1 MLLFI
6 PACPVEIECRDF
18 IVEKDEQVNRR
29 YGGHP
34 LWTPTMVLV
43 VVLFLL
49 IAFVYL
55 NLAEHVFRVLG
66 LSPMGAFLVLG
77 GSLLGS
83 MINIP
88 LTRRHIKLVDP
99 RAAQMPAWMQ
109 WMLPI
114 VHYHPPAVVDQVVA
128 INVGGAIVP
137 VAFSVY
143 LLTLGGTKVVAT
155 LAATVIVVI
164 IAKLLARPMP
174 GVGVT
179 IPTFIPPLVAAVAAH
194 VLVVQVTRGPL
205 DAAAPVAYIAGTLGT
220 LIGADLLNLP
230 RILRGSLVQGGAR
243 SSGGDPIWDYFGGE
257 GRTAPKFIASIGGA
271 GIFDGIFLTSI
282 LAPILAVL

>member
-6 PACPVEIECRDF
+6 PVCPVESESRGF
-18 IVEKDEQVNRR
+18 IVEKDDHVNRR

-34 LWTPTMVLV
+34 LWTPVMVLV

-49 IAFVYL
+49 IAFAYL
-55 NLAEHVFRVLG
+55 NLAEHVFRLLG

-88 LTRRHIKLVDP
+88 LTRQRIKLIDP
-99 RAAQMPAWMQ
+99 RAAQMPAWMR

-137 VAFSVY
+137 LVFSAY
-143 LLTLGGTKVVAT
+143 LLTLASTKVVAT

-164 IAKLLARPMP
+164 VAKLLARPMP

-194 VLVVQVTRGPL
+194 VMVQVTGGPL

-230 RILRGSLVQGGAR
+230 RILRGSLVQAGAR
-243 SSGGDPIWDYFGGE
+243 SGGGDPIWDYFGGE
-257 GRTAPKFIASIGGA
+257 GRPAPKFIASIGGA
-271 GIFDGIFLTSI
+271 GIFDGVFLTSI

>member
-1 MLLFI
+1 VR
-6 PACPVEIECRDF
+6 PVYRESAGL
-18 IVEKDEQVNRR
+18 IVEKDEHMNRQ

-34 LWTPTMVLV
+34 LWTPMMVFV
-43 VVLFLL
+43 VVMFLL

-55 NLAEHVFRVLG
+55 NLAEHVFRLLG

-83 MINIP
+83 MVNIP
-88 LTRRHIKLVDP
+88 LTRQRIKLVDP
-99 RAAQMPAWMQ
+99 RAEQMRPWMR

-128 INVGGAIVP
+128 VNVGGAIVP
-137 VAFSVY
+137 VVFSAY
-143 LLTLGGTKVVAT
+143 LLTVANTRLVAT

-164 IAKLLARPMP
+164 VAKLLARPMP

-179 IPTFIPPLVAAVAAH
+179 IPTFIPPLVAAVAARI
-194 VLVVQVTRGPL
+194 LVQLMGGPL
-205 DAAAPVAYIAGTLGT
+205 DAAAPVAYISGTLGT

-230 RILRGSLVQGGAR
+230 RILRGSLVQGRAT
-243 SSGGDPIWDYFGGE
+243 SGGSDPIWNYFGGE

-271 GIFDGIFLTSI
+271 GVFDGIFLTSV